1 MARKVAFCLACKAS
15 KTRCEIDVTRPGV
28 SCSRCQRL
36 SKQCVL
42 EAELP
47 SIASAT
53 TFPTESTVGP
63 ILDFPHDS
71 SALRVPLEAQQ
82 GWETPRESRSERDRK
97 RQAEAASSFS
107 ALTNQ
112 STLRP
117 LPSVEDRWLHGRISS
132 LISRE
137 AAQQAFYHFVDSF
150 TPKFPVVIFPSGT
163 NVHDLMEKKPIVFL
177 SILSV
182 ASAGYCSVEAHKAL
196 VLESKRALAGRAI
209 VQGEKS
215 LELVQAL
222 QIASLWYRS
231 PGDFKQVN
239 FDQLAS
245 IMLTMAAEL
254 ELECADVSRSVQ
266 NEEVWEHAEIQRAC
280 LSCFII
286 SESISLILRRPKVI
300 VWSKNMDVCLTDLE
314 KNKVSASD
322 AFLCELVRTELSCH
336 LVDQQLFLSRRHRSA
351 PTHGIVTAGNLQSN
365 IDNSEIRIFN
375 QPQQALIEFGRFASS
390 LYALEPA
397 MHVKHNVD
405 EFAAPFSSRSLQ
417 TCNFMHRQF
426 STAEHLQ
433 LREIITASSGMLNS
447 FLGLSVADILTLPSY
462 IYGGRVIYSLIILC
476 KLFKA
481 IGTSTI
487 DTSKSLLLDNI
498 HLDEYL
504 DRLVAIAQDL
514 LARDEHNALSRS
526 LLVVGELR
534 KWYYKSKR
542 EMSHNTVPNEPS
554 LSQEYSEPIGSCM
567 EISSHQILETR
578 EPNGKTES
586 IVATQQTFDDFE
598 IPLFG
603 AESSHN
609 WSFDDL
615 VNVDMFN
622 FM

>member
-1 MARKVAFCLACKAS
+1 MSFSKFKLDAAPSRSTPVPIIPACRHLPPAPASQPGHSAAQSSSHIHIPLQNLYTQQSLGDEGADLHDPHSITNLRYGTVNRNAAAASTAVNSKSYSRRRRTVMARKSAFCLACKAS
-15 KTRCEIDVTRPGV
+15 KTRCETDVTRPGV

-53 TFPTESTVGP
+53 TFSTESTVGP
-63 ILDFPHDS
+63 ILDLPHDS

-112 STLRP
+112 SSKLFLSALERLRRPVTNLPALRP

-137 AAQQAFYHFVDSF
+137 AAQQAFYHYVDSF

-196 VLESKRALAGRAI
+196 VLESKRTLAGRAI

-245 IMLTMAAEL
+245 IMLTMAVEL
-254 ELECADVSRSVQ
+254 ELECDDVSRSVQ

-286 SESISLILRRPKVI
+286 SER
-300 VWSKNMDVCLTDLE
+300 
-314 KNKVSASD
+314 
-322 AFLCELVRTELSCH
+322 
-336 LVDQQLFLSRRHRSA
+336 
-351 PTHGIVTAGNLQSN
+351 
-365 IDNSEIRIFN
+365 
-375 QPQQALIEFGRFASS
+375 
-390 LYALEPA
+390 
-397 MHVKHNVD
+397 
-405 EFAAPFSSRSLQ
+405 
-417 TCNFMHRQF
+417 
-426 STAEHLQ
+426 
-433 LREIITASSGMLNS
+433 
-447 FLGLSVADILTLPSY
+447 
-462 IYGGRVIYSLIILC
+462 
-476 KLFKA
+476 
-481 IGTSTI
+481 
-487 DTSKSLLLDNI
+487 
-498 HLDEYL
+498 
-504 DRLVAIAQDL
+504 
-514 LARDEHNALSRS
+514 
-526 LLVVGELR
+526 
-534 KWYYKSKR
+534 
-542 EMSHNTVPNEPS
+542 
-554 LSQEYSEPIGSCM
+554 
-567 EISSHQILETR
+567 
-578 EPNGKTES
+578 
-586 IVATQQTFDDFE
+586 
-598 IPLFG
+598 
-603 AESSHN
+603 
-609 WSFDDL
+609 
-615 VNVDMFN
+615 
-622 FM
+622 